1 MREKR
6 QVRSDKE
13 EGREGGRVR
22 ERRSDS
28 EGVRGER
35 EIEKGG
41 QRGGEIESEE
51 RRECERGEEEE

>member
-1 MREKR
+1 MIE
-6 QVRSDKE
+6 KE

-22 ERRSDS
+22 ERSDS
-28 EGVRGER
+28 EGVRGGER

-51 RRECERGEEEE
+51 RRE